1 MYAFLGR
8 NGRALLVTLGALVWA
23 ALPFAVFAQ
32 TRTEIPAVELSAT
45 MESGFAR
52 LVFTFPEEI
61 KTEVQLS
68 DSNVLVIRF
77 AKPMRVAVDRVQAQ
91 FKDFVQAARADPD
104 GTAVRIAFLH
114 KLTVNTME
122 AGEKLFVDLLP
133 QDWTGLPPG
142 LPQEVVDELARRAR
156 DAEQRIKAAQ
166 QKAKVWQPIRLRL
179 ADAPTFSRFAF
190 SMSEPVKVRAEQ
202 DGQELKIVF
211 EAPVKIDLGDALGA
225 LPKSVVSLDTD
236 YAEGIAIAR
245 LVLAPQAKVRHFRE
259 QSAFIVDVTPPP
271 VAKPDEVQGEVP
283 PPARQ
288 AETPP
293 QAPQAPAKQEQP
305 AKAQAP
311 AEAQTPK
318 AVTPEVPAQ
327 AKKQEVLAPV
337 TNDVRA
343 TVTQVQN
350 GVRLYFPFQEPV
362 ASAVFRRGDRVWIA
376 FDTKR
381 EIDVSEL
388 AADVTRSFSD
398 VTIIKTNEG
407 QLLRLRLKGGW
418 LTSAESDG
426 KNWTIHFGDAV
437 TASTRPL
444 SVQRTSE
451 ETGAALAVP
460 VEEAAKGKVHRVADP
475 DIGDELFVV
484 TALNP
489 VRGIL
494 RAQDFVEFRLLPSA
508 HGVAVLPLADDLK
521 IELRSDYVIIGRPKG
536 LSLST
541 APDTQRAPA
550 QRLTSSPLDAALW
563 EAERN
568 RRYQER
574 EVLLAAAALNTDP
587 TKKLDS
593 RLTLATFY
601 LAHGLAAEAKGA
613 LDALVR
619 EDNKFPVNARFFLL
633 RGLSELMIGRPA
645 KALDNFANLEL
656 ADSQDAALLRA
667 VAYADIGAWSEAR
680 DQFRAGNIGLKLLP
694 LDLQRRILFAA
705 LRAAVE
711 VRDFT
716 EANRLFTELDATE
729 VPAEM
734 AAEYAV
740 LAGHLAQGLGRADRA
755 ESFFETAAK
764 SENRPAA
771 AEARYKLVE
780 LKYARGE
787 LSRTKAIESLESL
800 AFLWRGDRTE
810 LESSRMLAR
819 FYVEEARYRDAFRL
833 LDAAL
838 LSQANASVT
847 RTLQNEMSQVFE
859 DLFLSGK
866 ADALPAIDALALYY
880 DFSKLTPVGRRG
892 DELIRRLADRLVAV
906 DLLDQATELLQYQVE
921 YRLTG
926 AARAQVATRLAIIH
940 LMNRKPQRAVAIL
953 AGTRMADLPKELRE
967 QRMLLES
974 RALMSAN
981 RIDQALD
988 LIASLDTPEAQ
999 RQRADT
1005 LFHAR
1010 RWRAAGEAIEAMLG
1024 ERWKEEEALSEIE
1037 RHDVLRAG
1045 LAFALADEKLGL
1057 ARLKEK
1063 FAGKLTGAAEK
1074 EAFDQITLN
1083 PSPRAIGAASKILA
1097 NLDSLGTFLK
1107 IYHARYPSTPPAPA
1121 RADQLSAR

>member
-1 MYAFLGR
+1 MYAFLRR
-8 NGRALLVTLGALVWA
+8 NGRALLVTLGALVWS

-32 TRTEIPAVELSAT
+32 PRAEIPNVELSAS

-61 KTEVQLS
+61 KTDVQLS
-68 DSNVLVIRF
+68 DNNVLVIRF

-104 GTAVRIAFLH
+104 GTAIRIAFLH

-156 DAEQRIKAAQ
+156 DAEQRIKASQ

-202 DGQELKIVF
+202 DGQEIKIVF

-245 LVLAPQAKVRHFRE
+245 LVLAPQATIRQFRE
-259 QSAFIVDVTPPP
+259 QSAFIVDVMPAPLSKPEP
-271 VAKPDEVQGEVP
+271 VQAEVQAPE
-283 PPARQ
+283 RK
-288 AETPP
+288 AEP
-293 QAPQAPAKQEQP
+293 QPQVP
-305 AKAQAP
+305 AKAEAP
-311 AEAQTPK
+311 AEPQKPQA
-318 AVTPEVPAQ
+318 AAPEVPAQ
-327 AKKQEVLAPV
+327 VKKQEAPAAPTGEV
-337 TNDVRA
+337 HA

-376 FDTKR
+376 FDSKR
-381 EIDVSEL
+381 EIDVTEL
-388 AADVTRSFSD
+388 AADATRSFSD
-398 VTIIKTNEG
+398 VTIVKTENG
-407 QLLRLRLKGGW
+407 QLLRLKLKGGW

-426 KNWTIHFGDAV
+426 KNWTVHFGDAV
-437 TASTRPL
+437 AASTRPL

-451 ETGAALAVP
+451 DTGAALAVP
-460 VEEAAKGKVHRVADP
+460 VEDAAKGKVHRVTDP
-475 DIGDELFVV
+475 DIGDQIVVV

-508 HGVAVLPLADDLK
+508 HGVAILPLADDLGVT
-521 IELRSDYVIIGRPKG
+521 LRSDYVVIGRPKG
-536 LSLST
+536 LFLST
-541 APDTQRAPA
+541 APNAQRAAPE
-550 QRLTSSPLDAALW
+550 RLTSSPLDAALW

-568 RRYQER
+568 RRFHER
-574 EVLLAAAALNTDP
+574 EPLLTAAALSADQP
-587 TKKLDS
+587 RKLDT
-593 RLTLATFY
+593 RLALATFY
-601 LAHGLAAEAKGA
+601 LSHGLSAEAKGA

-645 KALDNFANLEL
+645 KALDNFANAEL

-667 VAYADIGAWSEAR
+667 VAYSEMGAWAEAR
-680 DQFRAGNIGLKLLP
+680 DQFRAGNVGLKLLP

-711 VRDFT
+711 VRDFP
-716 EANRLFTELDATE
+716 EANRLLAELDAAE

-734 AAEYAV
+734 AAEYSV
-740 LAGHLAQGLGRADRA
+740 LAGHLAEGLGRVDRA
-755 ESFFETAAK
+755 EALFEAAAA
-764 SENRPAA
+764 SDNRPAA
-771 AEARYKLVE
+771 AEARYKLVG

-787 LSRTKAIESLESL
+787 LTRTKAIESLESL
-800 AFLWRGDRTE
+800 AFFWRGDRTE

-819 FYVEEARYRDAFRL
+819 LYVEEARYREAFRL

-859 DLFLSGK
+859 DLFLTGK

-892 DELIRRLADRLVAV
+892 DELIRRLSDRLVSV
-906 DLLDQATELLQYQVE
+906 DLLDQAADLLKYQVE

-926 AARAQVATRLAIIH
+926 AARAQVAARLAIIY

-953 AGTRMADLPKELRE
+953 AGTRMADLPKDLRE
-967 QRMLLES
+967 QRLLLES
-974 RALMSAN
+974 RALTSAN
-981 RIDQALD
+981 RFDQALD
-988 LIASLDTPEAQ
+988 LLASLDTPEAQ

-1005 LFHAR
+1005 LFAAR

-1024 ERWKEEEALSEIE
+1024 ERWKEEEALNELE

-1063 FAGKLTGAAEK
+1063 FAGKMTGVAEK

-1097 NLDSLGTFLK
+1097 SLDSLATFLK
-1107 IYHARYPSTPPAPA
+1107 IYHARYPGAQPVPA

>member
-1 MYAFLGR
+1 MYAFLGK
-8 NGRALLVTLGALVWA
+8 NGRALLVRLGALVWA
-23 ALPFAVFAQ
+23 ALPLAVFAQ
-32 TRTEIPAVELSAT
+32 TRTEIPNVELSAT

-52 LVFTFPEEI
+52 LVFTFPEET
-61 KTEVQLS
+61 KTDVQLS
-68 DSNVLVIRF
+68 DNNVLVIRF

-104 GTAVRIAFLH
+104 GTAIRIAFLH

-179 ADAPTFSRFAF
+179 AEAPAFSRFAF
-190 SMSEPVKVRAEQ
+190 SMSEPVQVRAEQ
-202 DGQELKIVF
+202 DGQELKITF
-211 EAPVKIDLGDALGA
+211 EAPLKIDLGDALGA
-225 LPKSVVSLDTD
+225 LPKSVLSLRTD
-236 YAEGIAIAR
+236 YSEGVAVAR
-245 LVLAPQAKVRHFRE
+245 LVVAPQATIRHFRE

-271 VAKPDEVQGEVP
+271 PAKPEEVQGEVQTPLRRTEAP
-283 PPARQ
+283 P
-288 AETPP
+288 
-293 QAPQAPAKQEQP
+293 APAKDEQP

-311 AEAQTPK
+311 AEAQTPRPL
-318 AVTPEVPAQ
+318 TPEIPAQ
-327 AKKQEVLAPV
+327 AKTQEAPTPPV
-337 TNDVRA
+337 GAVRA
-343 TVTQVQN
+343 TVTQVRN
-350 GVRLYFPFQEPV
+350 GLRLYFPFQEAV

-376 FDTKR
+376 FDTQR

-398 VTIIKTNEG
+398 VTIVKTAEG
-407 QLLRLRLKGGW
+407 QLLRVKLKGGW

-426 KNWTIHFGDAV
+426 KNWAVHFGDAV
-437 TASTRPL
+437 VASTRPL
-444 SVQRTSE
+444 AVQRTAE
-451 ETGAALAVP
+451 DAGAALAVP
-460 VEEAAKGKVHRVADP
+460 IEDAAKGKVHRVSDP
-475 DIGDELFVV
+475 DIGDEIVVV
-484 TALNP
+484 TALTP

-508 HGVAVLPLADDLK
+508 HGVAVLPLADDLN
-521 IELRSDYVIIGRPKG
+521 IALRGDYVIIGRPRG
-536 LSLST
+536 LFLST
-541 APDTQRAPA
+541 APRAPRA
-550 QRLTSSPLDAALW
+550 AAERLTSSPLDAALW
-563 EAERN
+563 EGERN
-568 RRYQER
+568 RRYHER
-574 EVLLAAAALNTDP
+574 ETLLASAAIDAEP
-587 TKKLDS
+587 ARKLEA
-593 RLTLATFY
+593 RLALATFY

-619 EDNKFPVNARFFLL
+619 EDSKFPLNARFFLL

-645 KALDNFANLEL
+645 RALDNLGNAEL
-656 ADSQDAALLRA
+656 AESQDAALLRA
-667 VAYADIGAWSEAR
+667 VAYAEVGAWGEAR
-680 DQFRAGNIGLKLLP
+680 DQFRAGNVGLKLLP

-716 EANRLFTELDATE
+716 EASRLVSEIDAAE

-740 LAGHLAQGLGRADRA
+740 LAGHLAEGLGRVDRA
-755 ESFFETAAK
+755 ESLFETAAA
-764 SENRPAA
+764 SENSPAS

-780 LKYARGE
+780 LKLARGE
-787 LSRTKAIESLESL
+787 FNRAKAIEHLESL
-800 AFLWRGDRTE
+800 AFFWRGDRTE
-810 LESSRMLAR
+810 LEASRMLAR
-819 FYVEEARYRDAFRL
+819 LYVEEARYRDAFRL

-838 LSQANASVT
+838 LAQANASIT

-866 ADALPAIDALALYY
+866 ADALPAIEALALYY

-906 DLLDQATELLQYQVE
+906 DLLDQAAELLQYQVE

-926 AARAQVATRLAIIH
+926 AARAQVAARLAIIY

-967 QRMLLES
+967 QRLLLES

-981 RIDQALD
+981 RFDQALD
-988 LIASLDTPEAQ
+988 RIASLDTPEAQ

-1005 LFHAR
+1005 LFQAR
-1010 RWRAAGEAIEAMLG
+1010 RWRAAGEAIEALLG
-1024 ERWKEEEALSEIE
+1024 ERWRSEEALSEIE

-1045 LAFALADEKLGL
+1045 LAFALAEEKLGL

-1063 FAGKLTGAAEK
+1063 FAGKMTDAAEK
-1074 EAFDQITLN
+1074 EAFEQITLN
-1083 PSPRAIGAASKILA
+1083 PGPRAIGAASKILA
-1097 NLDSLGTFLK
+1097 NLDSLATFLK
-1107 IYHARYPSTPPAPA
+1107 IYHARYPAAAPAPA
-1121 RADQLSAR
+1121 APRADQLSAR

>member
-1 MYAFLGR
+1 MYAFLRR
-8 NGRALLVTLGALVWA
+8 NGRALLVTLGALASA
-23 ALPFAVFAQ
+23 ALPLAAFAQ
-32 TRTEIPAVELSAT
+32 TRTQPPAVELSAT

-68 DSNVLVIRF
+68 DNNVLVIRF
-77 AKPMRVAVDRVQAQ
+77 AKPMRVPVDRVQAQ
-91 FKDFVQAARADPD
+91 FKNFVQAARADPD

-133 QDWTGLPPG
+133 QDWAGLPPG

-156 DAEQRIKAAQ
+156 DAEQRVKAAQ
-166 QKAKVWQPIRLRL
+166 LKNKVWEPIRLRL

-202 DGQELKIVF
+202 DGQELKIIF
-211 EAPVKIDLGDALGA
+211 EAPVKIDLGDAPGA
-225 LPKSVVSLDTD
+225 LPKSVVSLETD
-236 YAEGIAIAR
+236 YAEGIAVAR
-245 LVLAPQAKVRHFRE
+245 LVVAPQAKVRHFRE
-259 QSAFIVDVTPPP
+259 QSAFIVDVTP
-271 VAKPDEVQGEVP
+271 AATKPETVQGEVQT
-283 PPARQ
+283 PARQ
-288 AETPP
+288 AETQPQLPP
-293 QAPQAPAKQEQP
+293 APAKAEQQP
-305 AKAQAP
+305 AQNT
-311 AEAQTPK
+311 QTPPS
-318 AVTPEVPAQ
+318 AAPEAPAQ
-327 AKKQEVLAPV
+327 AKSQEAPASATGAV
-337 TNDVRA
+337 HA

-350 GVRLYFPFQEPV
+350 GIRLHFPFQEPV
-362 ASAVFRRGDRVWIA
+362 AAAVFRRGDRVWIA

-381 EIDVSEL
+381 EINVSEL
-388 AADVTRSFSD
+388 AVDTARGFSD
-398 VTIIKTNEG
+398 VTIVHTADG
-407 QLLRLRLKGGW
+407 QLLRMKLKGGW

-426 KNWTIHFGDAV
+426 KSWTVHFGDAV
-437 TASTRPL
+437 TATTRPL
-444 SVQRTSE
+444 SVQRTAE
-451 ETGAALAVP
+451 DNGAALAVP
-460 VEEAAKGKVHRVADP
+460 VDQASKGKVHRISDP
-475 DIGDELFVV
+475 DVGDEILVV
-484 TALNP
+484 TALHP

-508 HGVAVLPLADDLK
+508 HGVAVLPLADDLH
-521 IELRSDYVIIGRPKG
+521 IALRSDYVVIGRPKG
-536 LSLST
+536 LFLST
-541 APDTQRAPA
+541 TTRTPRPA
-550 QRLTSSPLDAALW
+550 TERLASSPLDATLW

-568 RRYQER
+568 RRYYER
-574 EVLLAAAALNTDP
+574 ETVLTTAAINPDP
-587 TKKLDS
+587 ARKLDH

-601 LAHGLAAEAKGA
+601 LAYGLATEAKGA

-619 EDNKFPVNARFFLL
+619 EDSKFPVNARFFLL

-645 KALDNFANLEL
+645 KALDNLANTEL
-656 ADSQDAALLRA
+656 ADSPDAALLRA
-667 VAYADIGAWSEAR
+667 VAYSDLGAWNEAR
-680 DQFRAGNIGLKLLP
+680 EQFRAGNVGLKLLP
-694 LDLQRRILFAA
+694 VDLQRRILFAA
-705 LRAAVE
+705 LRSAVE
-711 VRDFT
+711 VRDFV
-716 EANRLFTELDATE
+716 EAGRLVNELELAE

-740 LAGHLAQGLGRADRA
+740 LSGRLAEGLGRADRA
-755 ESFFETAAK
+755 ETQFEAAAK
-764 SENRPAA
+764 FESSPAA
-771 AEARYKLVE
+771 AEARYKLIE
-780 LKYARGE
+780 LKFARGE
-787 LSRTKAIESLESL
+787 FNRIKAIEQLESL
-800 AFLWRGDRTE
+800 AFFWRGDRTE

-819 FYVEEARYRDAFRL
+819 LYVEEARYRDAFRL

-892 DELIRRLADRLVAV
+892 DELIRRLTDRLVSV
-906 DLLDQATELLQYQVE
+906 DLLDQAAELLQYQVE

-940 LMNRKPQRAVAIL
+940 LMNRKPQRAVAVL

-967 QRMLLES
+967 QRLLLES
-974 RALMSAN
+974 RALMSTN
-981 RIDQALD
+981 RFDQAID
-988 LIASLDTPEAQ
+988 LLASLDTPEAQ

-1024 ERWKEEEALSEIE
+1024 ERWKEEEALSELE
-1037 RHDVLRAG
+1037 QHDVLRAG

-1063 FAGKLTGAAEK
+1063 FAGKMTGAAEK

-1107 IYHARYPSTPPAPA
+1107 LYYARYPAASPGPA